1 VRYLRHRTVAFLAGV
16 ILAGAAWELYIWMAA
31 PGRLDPDLARAMGRE
46 PFVNVAVTLGFAPED
61 FHIRLFQTYGV
72 VSGVQGMTVKLQRV
86 PADGV
91 MRLARL
97 YWVRRISREP

>member
-1 VRYLRHRTVAFLAGV
+1 
-16 ILAGAAWELYIWMAA
+16 
-31 PGRLDPDLARAMGRE
+31 
-46 PFVNVAVTLGFAPED
+46 
-61 FHIRLFQTYGV
+61 
-72 VSGVQGMTVKLQRV
+72 MTVKLQRV